1 MKILVIGESCKDVF
15 NYGRCTRLCPEA
27 PVPVFNPIRTV
38 ENPGMA
44 MNVQRNIQAL
54 GADAN
59 IHTNS
64 NWQNITKTRFIDL
77 RSNHMFMRLDQ
88 GDESYGRSK
97 LKLIKFSKYD
107 SVVISDYNKGFLSED
122 DIEYVTSKHDVVFL
136 DTKKRLGAW
145 CEKARFIKINE

>member
-88 GDESYGRSK
+88 GDDSYGRSK
-97 LKLIKFSKYD
+97 LKLIKFSKYH
-107 SVVISDYNKGFLSED
+107 
-122 DIEYVTSKHDVVFL
+122 T
-136 DTKKRLGAW
+136 
-145 CEKARFIKINE
+145 